1 VIRAML
7 VGVGGYGQSLT
18 HGLLAA
24 AANGLCRLVAAA
36 DTRLAALPEETE
48 NLKRHGV
55 RLYGDAIEM
64 FDAWKGRCDAA
75 YIASGIG
82 SHSVLACAAARRGF
96 HIHLE
101 KPPAATVQEVDEIAR
116 AVADAGVLCIVGF
129 QMTWGRDLRF
139 LKERIAAGRLGRIR
153 TAAGC
158 SGSPRDQAYYA
169 RNEWAGRLKS
179 GGRWVL
185 DGPAMNAQAHQV
197 TNLLLLA
204 SADPHGYA
212 RPVAVRGELY
222 AAGPLESHNIAAIEI
237 RTDGGAMLYYLGSH
251 ATDGQVGP
259 LIEVRGDAGEATW
272 TPSEGVVVRC
282 ADGSTESCGPDAA
295 ARQTVVD
302 SFLHAIDSGDASLLR
317 CTLGD
322 ARNMVLT
329 LDGAHESSGRV
340 HRVAGGFVRRVDEGT
355 EARTVVEG
363 LDEMLVR
370 AARGSA
376 ACPMRRTGPSPPNRT
391 TWPATAASRSDSGAT
406 DLASGRG

>member
-1 VIRAML
+1 MIRVML

-24 AANGLCRLVAAA
+24 AEKGLGRLVAAA
-36 DTRLAALPEETE
+36 DTRLAALPAETA

-64 FDAWKGRCDAA
+64 FDDVAGNCEAA

-82 SHSVLACAAARRGF
+82 SHCALACAAARRGF

-101 KPPAATVQEVDEIAR
+101 KPPAPTVQEVDEIAR

-129 QMTWGRDLRF
+129 QMTWGRDMRF
-139 LKERIAAGRLGRIR
+139 LKDRIAAGRLGRIR

-158 SGSPRDQAYYA
+158 SGSPRDQAYYT
-169 RNEWAGRLKS
+169 RNEWAGRLKP
-179 GGRWVL
+179 GGKWVL
-185 DGPAMNAQAHQV
+185 DGPAMNAQAHQI

-204 SADPHGYA
+204 SADPNGYA
-212 RPVAVRGELY
+212 SPVAVRSELY
-222 AAGPLESHNIAAIEI
+222 AAGPVESHNIAAIEI

-259 LIEVRGDAGEATW
+259 FIDVHGDAGEATW
-272 TPSEGVVVRC
+272 SPREGVVVRY

-295 ARQTVVD
+295 GRQTVVD
-302 SFLHAIDSGDASLLR
+302 SFLQAIDSGDASLLR
-317 CTLGD
+317 CTLPD

-329 LDGAHESSGRV
+329 LNGAHESSGRV
-340 HRVAGGFVRRVDEGT
+340 HRVADGFVRRVDEGT
-355 EARTVVEG
+355 DKARTVVEG
-363 LDEMLVR
+363 LDQMLIR
-370 AARGSA
+370 AASERALFSDLSDAPDWTVATEPYDLTGYGSFPQRFR
-376 ACPMRRTGPSPPNRT
+376 C
-391 TWPATAASRSDSGAT
+391 D
-406 DLASGRG
+406 